1 MQLAHTQS
9 NCIYLH
15 ELFIVWIAVF
25 YVEWPQTIA
34 RFTKLKTNAG
44 NSREMCA
51 FDEVPFNIRVIE
63 IIKNAGLIAFSNG
76 PTIFH
81 GMKWVNLKRNEQKK

>member
-1 MQLAHTQS
+1 
-9 NCIYLH
+9 
-15 ELFIVWIAVF
+15 
-25 YVEWPQTIA
+25 
-34 RFTKLKTNAG
+34 
-44 NSREMCA
+44 MCA